1 MQRPWLRLF
10 TCRFNKVNGSD
21 TTVVE
26 TAIAEYLSYLRD
38 EKRASPHTQ
47 LAAARDL
54 AVFAKDCR
62 AAHID
67 TPAQIDV
74 HFVRRHVTTLHA
86 GGRQPRTVQRM
97 LSSLRGWLRRETD
110 LGRLQSNPAQG
121 VRPPKGRRELP
132 KTVDADAL
140 NAALDQ
146 CSLDGCAKPLQLR
159 DQAIVELLYSSGLR
173 LSELQA
179 LDVPPTAMPGELRVL
194 GKGGKTR
201 IVPVGG
207 KARVVVDAWLEQ
219 RPAYA
224 AANQSALFVSRNGQR
239 LSHRAI
245 QQRVDIWA
253 RRAGLPAH
261 LHPHRLRHSFA
272 THLLENSGELR
283 AVQELL
289 GHANLATT
297 QIYTQLDWKHLAKAY
312 DASHPRAHYTHRSK
326 PLS

>member
-1 MQRPWLRLF
+1 M
-10 TCRFNKVNGSD
+10 TADGGDSA
-21 TTVVE
+21 TTAVE
-26 TAIAEYLSYLRD
+26 AAIAEYLCYLRD

-54 AVFAKDCR
+54 AVFAADCR
-62 AAHID
+62 AARIE
-67 TPAQIDV
+67 TPAQVDV
-74 HFVRRHVTTLHA
+74 HFLRRHVSGLHA

-97 LSSLRGWLRRETD
+97 LSSVRGWLRRETD
-110 LGRLQSNPAQG
+110 LGRLPSNPAQG

-132 KTVDADAL
+132 KTVEAEAL
-140 NAALDQ
+140 NAALDRRPQ
-146 CSLDGCAKPLQLR
+146 STDPWQLR
-159 DQAIVELLYSSGLR
+159 DHAIVELLYSSGLR

-179 LDVPPTAMPGELRVL
+179 LDAPAGDMPDELRIL
-194 GKGGKTR
+194 GKGSKTR

-207 KARVVVDAWLEQ
+207 KARAAISAWLVL
-219 RPAYA
+219 RSVHA
-224 AANQSALFVSRNGQR
+224 AADETALFISRNGQR

-245 QQRVDIWA
+245 QQRVGVWA

-283 AVQELL
+283 SVQELL
-289 GHANLATT
+289 GHANLSTT

-312 DASHPRAHYTHRSK
+312 DASHPRARHKGRLIAEHEK
-326 PLS
+326 PVE